1 MKNPLFAVYEKMP
14 IAIQNLAIS
23 LYGVSLYRQR
33 YGKFYKKALKDL
45 AQLDYSDAE
54 QMKSLQNER
63 FLKFLTY
70 AVNNSAFYK
79 DFYDGVELS
88 EIKSI
93 KDIQK
98 LPILEKEC
106 LRENLEQIYTIDK
119 KHAILSHTGGTTG
132 KSLEVR
138 YTLKDMQERMAYLHF
153 WESMHGVSQGERRA
167 SFNGRQFISRAQGK
181 KNFWRYN
188 YFRRQMLYSTFNIT
202 EENLPCYIESLNQ
215 FKPVVINGFVSAIFE
230 VANYINNHD
239 ITLEFKPKVIF
250 TTSETLL
257 PYQRNAME
265 KAFGCPVRDQYA
277 SSEGAPLITECKC
290 GKLHY
295 NLYTGIIEEYQTEYG
310 TEMLVTGFNTHGTPL
325 IRYRIGDMWELSEDT
340 CECGCCFPVVKRIEG
355 RKVDYLLS
363 KQYGKVSLSHL
374 ADVIKGLPNSIIN
387 MQFIQRDISKIEIK
401 IIVDKNNFTESDK
414 KKIIEEMIY
423 RFGDDMQ
430 FDVQIVDEIAKEKSG
445 KYSLIKNE
453 IQEKK

>member
-1 MKNPLFAVYEKMP
+1 MKNPLFSVYEKLP
-14 IAIQNLAIS
+14 IAVQNLAIS
-23 LYGVSLYRQR
+23 LYGAGLYHQR
-33 YGKFYKKALKDL
+33 YGKYYKEELVYL
-45 AQLDYSDAE
+45 AQLNYSDVK
-54 QMKSLQNER
+54 QMKSLQDKR
-63 FLKFLTY
+63 FLSFFKY
-70 AVNNSAFYK
+70 AVCNSPFYK
-79 DFYDGVELS
+79 KMYKEIDVT

-93 KDIQK
+93 EDIKK

-106 LRENLEQIYTIDK
+106 LRKNIQQVYTISK
-119 KHAILSHTGGTTG
+119 KQAIISHTGGTTG

-138 YTLKDMQERMAYLHF
+138 YTSRDMQERMAYLHF
-153 WESMHGVSQGERRA
+153 WEQTHGIRQGERRA

-188 YFRRQMLYSTFNIT
+188 YFRKQMLYSTFNMT
-202 EENLPCYIESLNQ
+202 DENLPYYIQSLNK
-215 FKPVVINGFVSAIFE
+215 FKPIVINGFVSAIFE
-230 VANYINNHD
+230 ISNYINNNN
-239 ITLEFKPKVIF
+239 ITLAFKPKVIF

-257 PYQRNAME
+257 PYQRKAME

-277 SSEGAPLITECKC
+277 SSEGAPMITECRC

-295 NLYTGIIEEYQTEYG
+295 NLYTGVIEEYQTEYG

-325 IRYRIGDMWELSEDT
+325 IRYRIGDMWELSNDT

-374 ADVIKGLPNSIIN
+374 ADVIKGLPNSIVN
-387 MQFIQRDISKIEIK
+387 MQFIQREISKIEVK
-401 IIVDKNNFTESDK
+401 IIVDKNNFTQEDQE
-414 KKIIEEMIY
+414 KIKQELIY
-423 RFGDDMQ
+423 RFGTDMQ
-430 FDVQIVDEIAKEKSG
+430 FDIQVVDEIPKEKSG

-453 IQEKK
+453 IQGKG